1 MRALIRNVVLPVHRW
16 TALTAGLVV
25 LWMALTGLGLLF
37 KAQLDPAVNR
47 SLETVAACGAPRS
60 LDELVEGARAAH
72 PGGALRL
79 VGVEG
84 SATRSTWVRFANG
97 DTVYLDPCSGRVV
110 GELNKYRGVF
120 GALEYL
126 HRLEFLSGA
135 DHAVAGTVALVFALV
150 IVAGGMAIWWP
161 VSLRGLRWSVTFA
174 MRPAGRARLMRMH
187 RAIGFW
193 VCLIVLFSALT
204 GPIDSFHWYQRA
216 IAAGTGS
223 VRSSAKPFAVV
234 APIAAKGP
242 RPTFQ
247 VLWKR
252 AQQVTPDPR
261 EALLLIPKTP
271 ASPVEL
277 DIVERAAPNHQ
288 AVSFLYL
295 DPYSGR
301 VLGFKPYVASS
312 LGNKV
317 MAWGIAI
324 HSGQAGVPA
333 QMALLVGGLG
343 IIVLGYTGLS
353 SYVRRSIL
361 AALCCVA
368 LSSGAIH
375 PARADDLPAY
385 RPQSPVTGTIRVW
398 GSPDDGWL
406 IEELEAGFRKHQPA
420 VHFKNTLHGPES
432 TFAAVYMD
440 VADMAFMAREIRVP
454 LETMGFEWVHHYPPF
469 EVEIAN
475 AGLGAGVDHNVDRPA
490 VDLAFFVNRANPL
503 SCMTLQQIDDIFA
516 ADHRRG
522 GANIRRW
529 AELGLEGVWARRE
542 IHVYGPAPD
551 NIASVY
557 VRGSVLGGS
566 RKWNPT
572 YRTVAGGWSEVL
584 ESVARDPDGIAF
596 APPLPG
602 NLGAKALRLAAS
614 GKSACHALTAH
625 TAEAR
630 VYPLLRTVDVALD
643 RAPGAAIEP
652 GVKEFLRFIVSR
664 EGQRIVASDGAYLPL
679 GAASAKEQLERL
691 Q

>member
-47 SLETVAACGAPRS
+47 SLEIVGACQTPRP
-60 LDELVEGARAAH
+60 LDELVARARIAH
-72 PGGALRL
+72 PDGALRL
-79 VGVEG
+79 VGIEG

-110 GELNKYRGVF
+110 GALNKYRGVF

-135 DHAVAGTVALVFALV
+135 DHVVAGTVALVFALV

-216 IAAGTGS
+216 IAAASGS
-223 VRSSAKPFAVV
+223 AQSSPNPMAVV
-234 APIAAKGP
+234 AASGP
-242 RPTFQ
+242 RLPFQ
-247 VLWKR
+247 TLWQR

-277 DIVERAAPNHQ
+277 DIIERSAPNHQ
-288 AVSFLYL
+288 AVSYLNL

-301 VLGFKPYVASS
+301 VLGFRPYVASS
-312 LGNKV
+312 LGSKV

-353 SYVRRSIL
+353 SYIRRSML

-385 RPQSPVTGTIRVW
+385 RSQSPVSGTIRVW

-406 IEELEAGFRKHQPA
+406 IEELEAGFRKHEPA

-440 VADMAFMAREIRVP
+440 VADMAVMAREIRVP

-469 EVEIAN
+469 EIDIAN
-475 AGLGAGVDHNVDRPA
+475 ASLGSDHNADRPA

-503 SCMTLQQIDDIFA
+503 SCVTLQQIDDIFA

-529 AELGLEGVWARRE
+529 AELGLTGVWARRE

-551 NIASVY
+551 NITSVY
-557 VRGSVLGGS
+557 VRRSVLGGS
-566 RKWNPT
+566 RKWNPA
-572 YRTVAGGWSEVL
+572 YRAVAGGWSEVL
-584 ESVARDPDGIAF
+584 ESVARDPEGIAF
-596 APPLPG
+596 APPVPG
-602 NLGAKALRLAAS
+602 NLEAKALRLAAS
-614 GKSACHALTAH
+614 GKSTCYALTAH
-625 TAEAR
+625 TAQAR
-630 VYPLLRTVDVALD
+630 IYPLLRTVDVALD
-643 RAPGAAIEP
+643 RAPGTDIEP
-652 GVKEFLRFIVSR
+652 RVKEFLRFIESR

-679 GAASAKEQLERL
+679 SAASAKEQLGRL